1 MQSSPLVF
9 RSREYQAQGTQVSC
23 QADATPQAQRASN
36 TLKTGLT
43 TASLGPRQAPA
54 AAAPLLLAVPG
65 LSVGVQC
72 APAAADGFAARAQ
85 PRVLGE
91 VPGGAEFKSSSLLAR
106 EKEANPRK
114 SQGSSAWA
122 RACSAGTS
130 AGNASLAEPGDRL
143 TRLPWQPR
151 RSKSI
156 TEMCK
161 GALGKRF
168 TYPGGIQSKTIP
180 APPALVPDWHFT
192 APEQGRS
199 LESS

>member
-1 MQSSPLVF
+1 MQSSPLAF
-9 RSREYQAQGTQVSC
+9 QSREYQAQGTQVSC
-23 QADATPQAQRASN
+23 QADATPQAQRVSN

-43 TASLGPRQAPA
+43 TASLSPRQAPA

-114 SQGSSAWA
+114 SQGSRLGPGLVLQGHLLATPA
-122 RACSAGTS
+122 RLSPGTGSPACHGSRGEAK
-130 AGNASLAEPGDRL
+130 A
-143 TRLPWQPR
+143 
-151 RSKSI
+151 
-156 TEMCK
+156 
-161 GALGKRF
+161 
-168 TYPGGIQSKTIP
+168 
-180 APPALVPDWHFT
+180 
-192 APEQGRS
+192 
-199 LESS
+199 